1 MKKTVLA
8 VALSALFAG
17 SAMADPKVYG
27 NFRAS
32 MNFGELNGAD
42 NGLGVVNNASRLGVK
57 GSSGTDSLKGIY
69 HIQMGANNDGGGAA
83 LSSRFYFAGLK
94 GGFGKVIYGRLST
107 PYKMAGVKQDPFYDT
122 SAGGGNGGSNYGYS
136 SLNNGFTDN
145 SVAFYSSKIAGMITV
160 NGSLSIDDSGNDD
173 HDIGFGAE
181 FSNKM
186 FKAGVSVLSIGD
198 LTSDPAT
205 GVRPATDTDSS
216 IVAKSKGVDTA
227 TRVYGSAKLS
237 GITAGA
243 SFEMIDTGATNSRTH
258 MHINGS
264 FKVSSAMK
272 VAASF
277 GSVTDGKTGTA
288 TGFDA
293 TGTSFSVGAFY
304 NVLPKTRLS
313 AIFTNTD
320 YDDALAADRSGLA
333 LGVVQSF

>member
-32 MNFGELNGAD
+32 MNFGDLNGAD
-42 NGLGVVNNASRLGVK
+42 NGLSVVNNASRLGVK

-69 HIQMGANNDGGGAA
+69 HIQMGANNDAGGAA

-94 GGFGKVIYGRLST
+94 GSFGKVIYGRLST

-122 SAGGGNGGSNYGYS
+122 SAGSGNGGSNYGYS
-136 SLNNGFTDN
+136 GLNNGFTDN
-145 SVAFYSSKIAGMITV
+145 SIAFYSSKIGGAISV
-160 NGSLSIDDSGNDD
+160 HGSLSIDDSGNDD

-198 LTSDPAT
+198 DAADAT
-205 GVRPATDTDSS
+205 NGA
-216 IVAKSKGVDTA
+216 IVAKGAGVDTA

-237 GITAGA
+237 GITVGA
-243 SFEMIDTGATNSRTH
+243 SFETVDTGAANSRNYVH
-258 MHINGS
+258 VNGS

-277 GSVTDGKTGTA
+277 GSVTDGNTG

-293 TGTSFSVGAFY
+293 TGTGFSVGAFY

-313 AIFTNTD
+313 AIFSSVN
-320 YDDALAADRSGLA
+320 YDDVAVITDRSGLSV
-333 LGVVQSF
+333 GVVQSF